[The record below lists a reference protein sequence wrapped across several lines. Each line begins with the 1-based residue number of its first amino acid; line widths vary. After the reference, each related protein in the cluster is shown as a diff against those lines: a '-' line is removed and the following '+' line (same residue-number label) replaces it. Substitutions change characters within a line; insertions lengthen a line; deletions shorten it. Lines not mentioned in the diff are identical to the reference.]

1 MTHAAAIYMPPESEL
16 IRRLSKVYE
25 EQTGEKAEL
34 KSIGG
39 GTLRQVH
46 AEPCRIRP
54 DFPRR

>member
-25 EQTGEKAEL
+25 EQTGKKAEL
-34 KSIGG
+34 KSIGAAPS
-39 GTLRQVH
+39 QVH

-54 DFPRR
+54 DLPRR